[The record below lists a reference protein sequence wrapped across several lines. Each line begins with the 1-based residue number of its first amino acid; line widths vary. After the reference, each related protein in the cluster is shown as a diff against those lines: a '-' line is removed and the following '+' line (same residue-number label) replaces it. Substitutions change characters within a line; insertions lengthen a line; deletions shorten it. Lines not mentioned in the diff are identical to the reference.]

1 MRSVFFSAVLLAVAS
16 LGYVVVSPQ
25 LDVSRSTK
33 PATFS
38 ERFAAAM
45 PSGIAHYRGGAVID
59 PSIAAGIAE
68 S

>member
-1 MRSVFFSAVLLAVAS
+1 MRSVFFSAVLLAVGS

-45 PSGIAHYRGGAVID
+45 PSGTAH
-59 PSIAAGIAE
+59 
-68 S
+68 